1 MFSQIQQYAKFIVA
15 IVGAALTSFSQFI
28 PVEYVDWITAGLAFL
43 TAVSVLAVPNAP
55 TNAQVEQVLNTF
67 SDLYLEPALDPRDNG
82 FGGEAPP
89 VE

>member
-43 TAVSVLAVPNAP
+43 TAISVLAVPNAP

-67 SDLYLEPALDPRDNG
+67 SDLYLDPRENG
-82 FGGEAPP
+82 LGGEAPP